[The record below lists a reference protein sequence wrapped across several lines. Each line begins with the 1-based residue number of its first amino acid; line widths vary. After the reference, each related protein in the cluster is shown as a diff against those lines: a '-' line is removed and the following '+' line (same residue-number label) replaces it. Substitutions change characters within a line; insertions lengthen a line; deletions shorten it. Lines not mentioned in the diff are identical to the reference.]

1 MNTVNEASPICA
13 VAPTRR
19 GARLRASPRGRQ
31 ITLNNREFATR
42 ESDLYV
48 GLIYIAIAAM
58 LGLAAGYR
66 VGCQCDAVPDE
77 REGDRARGR

>member
-1 MNTVNEASPICA
+1 MNTATEASPIRA

-19 GARLRASPRGRQ
+19 GATPRESRGGRQ
-31 ITLNNREFATR
+31 ITLNNREFATG

-48 GLIYIAIAAM
+48 GLIHIAIAAM
-58 LGLAAGYR
+58 LGSADGYR

-77 REGDRARGR
+77 REGDRTCRR